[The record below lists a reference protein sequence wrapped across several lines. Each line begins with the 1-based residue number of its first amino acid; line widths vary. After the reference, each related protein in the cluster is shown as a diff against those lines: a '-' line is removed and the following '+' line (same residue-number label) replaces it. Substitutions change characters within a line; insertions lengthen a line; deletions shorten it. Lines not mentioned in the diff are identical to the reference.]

1 MGTTSYNP
9 VVPDNESWNYG
20 RLSTDRRHNLQ
31 VNYSYDFPKVG
42 KHLNSKLLGIVTD
55 NWTLSGIFSIQSGAP
70 FNPGG
75 PNVSGTAPDYT
86 GTPNTGARVLVV
98 GDPMKD
104 VPAGLYFN
112 PNAFAVPAV
121 GTNITT
127 PVLGNLGGGAGV
139 LTLPRVTNLDAT
151 MAKFFPVFGERRGVR
166 LQFQAYNVFNH
177 TEFSGVG
184 TGLQWDA
191 TGKLINQPSVGV
203 FNAVLPA
210 RILALGAR
218 FEF

>member
-1 MGTTSYNP
+1 
-9 VVPDNESWNYG
+9 V
-20 RLSTDRRHNLQ
+20 
-31 VNYSYDFPKVG
+31 
-42 KHLNSKLLGIVTD
+42 ITD
-55 NWTLSGIFSIQSGAP
+55 NWQLSGIFSIQSGAP

-86 GTPNTGARVLVV
+86 GTPDTGARVLVV

-112 PNAFAVPAV
+112 PNAFAVPAT

-127 PVLGNLGGGAGV
+127 AVLGNLQGGAGV
-139 LTLPRVTNLDAT
+139 MRLPHITNLDAT
-151 MAKFFPVFGERRGVR
+151 ISKFFPIFGERRGLK
-166 LQFQAYNVFNH
+166 LQFQGYNVFN
-177 TEFSGVG
+177 TAEFSGVG
-184 TGLQWDA
+184 TGMQWDA

-203 FNAVLPA
+203 FNGTLPA
-210 RILALGAR
+210 RILAIGAR